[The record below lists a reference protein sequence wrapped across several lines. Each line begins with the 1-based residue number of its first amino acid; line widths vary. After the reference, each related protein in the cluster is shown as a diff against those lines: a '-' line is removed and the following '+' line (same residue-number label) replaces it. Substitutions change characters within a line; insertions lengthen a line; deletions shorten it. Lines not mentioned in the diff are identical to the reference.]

1 MILMEGLMLV
11 PPERGT
17 IIGRAVWK
25 ARYVVL
31 GTGAHLQTQTDLL
44 EKSTSKKGKNG
55 KSSSK
60 KPSLIDIGTS
70 SNPQESLY
78 ISIYKAKGDWEY
90 IAQHPLSAFR
100 SCEIRSLSHRKQSPP
115 LPTLMLEFK
124 PDSITEKQRKRRS
137 SRTGGLS
144 SGKDAQWADTL
155 LFRSV
160 PEERHSIYDWQIAVK
175 PRLEPE
181 LEESPM
187 SPLSPVFTTFSNPF
201 AARDELPASRNG
213 RTEQS
218 NRLPF
223 QQPPSSY
230 AHAPRDRPSAL
241 ISPSPSLR
249 SRRSDLSSQASSSH
263 PPMGFTHTQNY
274 APNLPSDLPSPISVS
289 GYENFIEGWTSAQGR
304 SSALS
309 HHTRGS
315 NSIASV
321 PPALT
326 SPISP
331 SPGPRETILDRAF
344 QMRCIPG
351 SERLQDDE
359 EKISSIARFEAL
371 MKEADERRLQKSS
384 SSTGGSSSHYKPGWE
399 LEEESEESDNDTGAN
414 STDVDE
420 RDRDILMPTPA
431 QRALDY
437 IAGRRT
443 PLTAANSRPM
453 SPKSPSVPYSNSQA
467 MNALNSGSSS
477 TSQSVT
483 SSSGNGLRPRTGTTS
498 HIRKNSRPSSLLLPS
513 RSMSTT
519 TIPTVKDTSSTTSSA
534 LAPFKEEREKRSSS
548 TSQKRLSFQ
557 EFARRLSSTSSLLLV
572 QTNASSNSGR
582 GEEGRGSRRGSV
594 DASVLMGNL
603 EESEE
608 TGVNGGRGLSRGLRS
623 SNGLSLRGGEGGM
636 KIGRRGVGSSGGGG
650 VMVGDEKCG
659 FKGNYGG
666 REKGGF
672 SDGDMS

>member
-25 ARYVVL
+25 TRYVVL
-31 GTGAHLQTQTDLL
+31 GSGAHLQTQTDLL
-44 EKSTSKKGKNG
+44 EKSASKKGKNG
-55 KSSSK
+55 KSTSK
-60 KPSLIDIGTS
+60 QPSLIDIGKAS
-70 SNPQESLY
+70 QPQESLY
-78 ISIYKAKGDWEY
+78 VSIYKAKGDWEY
-90 IAQHPLSAFR
+90 IAQHPLSAFK

-124 PDSITEKQRKRRS
+124 PDTITEKQRKRRS
-137 SRTGGLS
+137 SRAGGLS
-144 SGKDAQWADTL
+144 SAKDAQWADTL

-160 PEERHSIYDWQIAVK
+160 PEERHSIYDWQIAIK

-201 AARDELPASRNG
+201 AARDEMPNSKNG

-223 QQPPSSY
+223 QQPPNGY
-230 AHAPRDRPSAL
+230 AHTPRDRPSAL

-263 PPMGFTHTQNY
+263 PPMGYTATHAQNY
-274 APNLPSDLPSPISVS
+274 APTLPSDLPSPVSVS
-289 GYENFIEGWTSAQGR
+289 GYDNFVEGWKPAQGR

-321 PPALT
+321 PPPLA
-326 SPISP
+326 SPIAP

-351 SERLQDDE
+351 SERLHDDE

-384 SSTGGSSSHYKPGWE
+384 SSTGGSSRHYKPGWE

-414 STDVDE
+414 SIDVDE

-443 PLTAANSRPM
+443 PLPPPSSRPI
-453 SPKSPSVPYSNSQA
+453 SPQSPPIPYLNPQA
-467 MNALNSGSSS
+467 MSALNSGSSS
-477 TSQSVT
+477 ASQSAA
-483 SSSGNGLRPRTGTTS
+483 SSNGNGLRPRTGTTS

-513 RSMSTT
+513 RSMSTN
-519 TIPTVKDTSSTTSSA
+519 TIPTVKDSSSTASSN
-534 LAPFKEEREKRSSS
+534 LAPFKEERDKKRSSS

-582 GEEGRGSRRGSV
+582 GDEGRGSRRGSC
-594 DASVLMGNL
+594 DASVMMANLDESDEMDINGSMGI
-603 EESEE
+603 
-608 TGVNGGRGLSRGLRS
+608 SRGLKS

-636 KIGRRGVGSSGGGG
+636 KASRRAGGGT
-650 VMVGDEKCG
+650 MVGDEKCG
-659 FKGNYGG
+659 FKGNYGMFSG
-666 REKGGF
+666 PGEGGF
-672 SDGDMS
+672 V

>member
-1 MILMEGLMLV
+1 
-11 PPERGT
+11 
-17 IIGRAVWK
+17 
-25 ARYVVL
+25 
-31 GTGAHLQTQTDLL
+31 
-44 EKSTSKKGKNG
+44 
-55 KSSSK
+55 
-60 KPSLIDIGTS
+60 
-70 SNPQESLY
+70 
-78 ISIYKAKGDWEY
+78 
-90 IAQHPLSAFR
+90 
-100 SCEIRSLSHRKQSPP
+100 
-115 LPTLMLEFK
+115 MLEFK

-144 SGKDAQWADTL
+144 SVKDAQWADTL

-201 AARDELPASRNG
+201 AARDEQPSSRNG

-274 APNLPSDLPSPISVS
+274 TQNLPSDLPSPISVS

-371 MKEADERRLQKSS
+371 MKEADERRIQKSS

-420 RDRDILMPTPA
+420 RDRDVLMPTPA

-443 PLTAANSRPM
+443 PVPLPNSRPI
-453 SPKSPSVPYSNSQA
+453 SPRSPSAPYLNSQA
-467 MNALNSGSSS
+467 MTALHSGSSS
-477 TSQSVT
+477 ASQSVT
-483 SSSGNGLRPRTGTTS
+483 SSNGNGLRPRTGTTS

-519 TIPTVKDTSSTTSSA
+519 TIPTVKDTNSTTSSN
-534 LAPFKEEREKRSSS
+534 LAPFKEEPEKKRSSS

-582 GEEGRGSRRGSV
+582 GEEGRGSRRGSC
-594 DASVLMGNL
+594 DASVLMENL
-603 EESEE
+603 DEGDEM
-608 TGVNGGRGLSRGLRS
+608 GGNGGMGMSRGLKS
-623 SNGLSLRGGEGGM
+623 SNGLSLRGGEGGA
-636 KIGRRGVGSSGGGG
+636 KASRRGGGG

-659 FKGNYGG
+659 FKGNYGVFSG
-666 REKGGF
+666 SGEGGF
-672 SDGDMS
+672 L